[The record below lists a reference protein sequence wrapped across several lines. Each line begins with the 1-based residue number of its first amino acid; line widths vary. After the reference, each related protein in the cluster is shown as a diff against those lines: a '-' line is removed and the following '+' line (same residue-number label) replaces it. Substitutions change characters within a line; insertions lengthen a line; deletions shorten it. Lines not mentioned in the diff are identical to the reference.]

1 MGYVGAVLVRHLRK
15 VMPDATLVGYD
26 TGYFKD
32 SLIPGVEPPEQLLQQ
47 QIIGD
52 VRDLNESHLEK
63 VDGVIHLAAISND
76 PMGSRFEQV
85 TDEINFRAGANLARL
100 AVSQG
105 VRSFVFA
112 SSCSLYGFA
121 EGGPRKE
128 GDPLNPLTAY
138 AKSKAAMEKFL
149 ASMNHRSTTFTCL
162 RFATAC
168 GASDRLRLDLV
179 LNDFVASAVSEK
191 IITIMSDGTPWRPLI
206 DVRDMARAMEWALT
220 RHDKNPGPFLSV
232 NVGTNSWNF
241 QVRDLAEAVA
251 KEIPGCSISVNSSA
265 TPDRRSY
272 RVDFSLFQN
281 LAPHH
286 QPGALLPETIQGL
299 KASLHH
305 AFPQGKIHKDS
316 FLRLKILERKLSLG
330 VLDQALRQKVPPE
343 FSFN

>member
-1 MGYVGAVLVRHLRK
+1 MGYLGAVLVRHLRK
-15 VMPDATLVGYD
+15 VMPEAILVGYD

-32 SLIPGVEPPEQLLQQ
+32 SLMPRAEPPERLLQQ

-52 VRDLNESHLEK
+52 IRDLNESHLTN

-76 PMGSRFEQV
+76 PMGSRFELV
-85 TDEINFRAGANLARL
+85 TEEINYRAGTKLARC

-128 GDPLNPLTAY
+128 EDPLNPLTAY
-138 AKSKAAMEKFL
+138 AKSKAEMERSL
-149 ASMNHRSTTFTCL
+149 ASMDPKNTSMTCL

-191 IITIMSDGTPWRPLI
+191 KITIMSDGTPWRPLI
-206 DVRDMARAMEWALT
+206 DVEDMARAMEWALT
-220 RHDKNPGPFLSV
+220 RNPQGHGSCLSV
-232 NVGTNSWNF
+232 NVGTDSWNF
-241 QVRDLAEAVA
+241 QVRDLADAVA
-251 KEIPGCSISVNSSA
+251 RAIPGCSISLNPLA

-272 RVDFSLFQN
+272 RVDFSKFRKI
-281 LAPHH
+281 APDY
-286 QPGALLPETIQGL
+286 QPRATLPDTIQKL
-299 KASLHH
+299 CASLHQ
-305 AFPQGKIHKDS
+305 AFPGGGIRRDHL
-316 FLRLKILERKLSLG
+316 LRLKTLERMLSEG
-330 VLDQALRQKVPPE
+330 VLDHELRQKTLLQAPL
-343 FSFN
+343 S